1 MVTTRTLEEAGAGL
15 RQRVVALCIGAVV
28 AQVLFIGAAL
38 VVGAIEGH
46 GYQPA
51 RHDVSDLGALTAHH
65 VAIWLAVMGITGALT
80 MAFAIGALRPA
91 MTRPNL
97 GPPIAAWLV
106 AISLPALDN
115 LGDAFFRLD
124 CRMADAGCTAAAS
137 TSSWHGKMHYAVFF
151 FAAIPTL
158 ITPFALARRMA
169 RLTEWIDL
177 ARSVQRYGFVVIAG
191 FVVTL
196 ATADASVQGW
206 TQRGLIV
213 IVCGGIAALAVQV
226 IRRSGTPIGT

>member
-1 MVTTRTLEEAGAGL
+1 MVTTRAVEETGTSR

-38 VVGAIEGH
+38 VLGALEGH
-46 GYQPA
+46 GYQAA

-65 VAIWLAVMGITGALT
+65 VAIWLPVMGITGALT

-91 MTRPNL
+91 LARPQL

-106 AISLPALDN
+106 AVSLPALDN

-124 CRMADAGCTAAAS
+124 CRMADAACTTSAATA
-137 TSSWHGKMHYAVFF
+137 SWHGKMHYAVFF

-158 ITPFALARRMA
+158 IAPFALARRMA

-177 ARSVQRYGFVVIAG
+177 APAVRRYGFVVIAG

-196 ATADASVQGW
+196 ATTDTSVQGW
-206 TQRGLIV
+206 TQRGLIA
-213 IVCGGIAALAVQV
+213 IVCGGIAALAIQV